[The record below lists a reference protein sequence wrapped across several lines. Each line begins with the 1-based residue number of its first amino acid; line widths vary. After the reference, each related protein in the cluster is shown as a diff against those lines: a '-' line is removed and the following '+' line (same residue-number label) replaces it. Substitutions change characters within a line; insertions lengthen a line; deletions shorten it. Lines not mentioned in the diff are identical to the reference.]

1 MCGWFFNP
9 RGSVLLLILCLWT
22 GGLQAQEPI
31 PTVDSTS
38 SSTLVSEPKNPWQA
52 DSMKSRLPRKM
63 GLMGSVIRYFAQSN
77 QPKNHRKLDFSVIG
91 GPHYSTDT
99 RLGLGLIAAGL
110 YYTSPTDSLLPPS
123 NLSLYADVS
132 TVGFYMVGLKGV
144 HLSPHERFR
153 LSYDAS
159 FVFFPTKFWGVG
171 YDLGNDGGNESRMNR
186 SEVDVQTHFLFRLGP
201 GIYLGPSLSFNWMRA
216 AHLTRPELL
225 PGGPAHA
232 ADVGAGAT
240 FQIDTRDVMTAPH
253 RGFYLSLSQMLRRQL
268 SNARRFFFTT
278 TFTASTYRPLWRGS
292 TLALQAG
299 GVLQFG
305 SLEWNNMALL
315 GNSHAMRGYYGGR
328 YRDHN
333 KLEAQAELRQHVYR
347 RNGLVAWIGA
357 GTVFPKLRA
366 LRLRHILPNWGI
378 GYRWEF
384 KKNVNIRLDYGMG
397 KSGQSG
403 FLFNVNEAF

>member
-1 MCGWFFNP
+1 
-9 RGSVLLLILCLWT
+9 
-22 GGLQAQEPI
+22 
-31 PTVDSTS
+31 
-38 SSTLVSEPKNPWQA
+38 
-52 DSMKSRLPRKM
+52 MKSRLPRKR

-77 QPKNHRKLDFSVIG
+77 QPKNRRKLDFSVIG

-225 PGGPAHA
+225 LGGPAHA
-232 ADVGAGAT
+232 ADMGAGAT

-278 TFTASTYRPLWRGS
+278 TFTASTYSPLWRGS

-328 YRDHN
+328 YRDNN
-333 KLEAQAELRQHVYR
+333 KLEAQAELRQHIYR